1 MTTTEPSASAG
12 AGAEGQEAAAATEET
27 PSLVASRFLWDELGV
42 DDARALWEELT
53 EWVKWLR
60 ETYQLASKIKP
71 CWYRHRA
78 VREELT
84 ALMASHKAVYYT
96 EPDGRDVLREDLTAW
111 HTQWYRSALEAI
123 AKLLADCTQDNCAHI
138 PHTPAVDPKM
148 ADFIDDDVRS
158 RQKDAAVA
166 PATGSAVISALEME
180 TLLRVGRAKP
190 ENPGPD
196 QYRRVFFDGA
206 QWTQDPG
213 SGGEWTVVT
222 GG

>member
-1 MTTTEPSASAG
+1 MTTTEPNGG
-12 AGAEGQEAAAATEET
+12 AGAEGQEAAAETEET
-27 PSLVASRFLWDELGV
+27 PSLVASRFLWDELDV
-42 DDARALWEELT
+42 DQARTLWEELT
-53 EWVKWLR
+53 EWVNWLR
-60 ETYQLASKIKP
+60 ESYQLASKIKP

-96 EPDGRDVLREDLTAW
+96 DPDGRDVLREDLTAW

-166 PATGSAVISALEME
+166 PATSSPVISALEME
-180 TLLRVGRAKP
+180 TLLRAGRAKS

-196 QYRRVFFDGA
+196 QRRRVFFDGA
-206 QWTQDPG
+206 QWIQDPG
-213 SGGEWTVVT
+213 PAGTWAPMTEG
-222 GG
+222 